1 MSFSKR
7 SKEVTPLKEAID
19 KLLKA
24 YKISDKMQEIDLQ
37 KEWEEMMGET
47 IARKTK
53 SLELRKRLLIIKIE
67 SSVLRHELSF
77 AKEKLK
83 ESLNTKLK
91 KRVIDD
97 ILFR

>member
-7 SKEVTPLKEAID
+7 NKEVTPLKEAID
-19 KLLKA
+19 KLLKV
-24 YKISDKMQEIDLQ
+24 YKIDHKMAEIDLQ
-37 KEWEEMMGET
+37 KEWKEMMGET

-53 SLELRKRLLIIKIE
+53 SLELRKRVLVIHIE

-83 ESLNTKLK
+83 ESLNRKLK
-91 KRVIDD
+91 KRVIDE